1 MKSQKVKYL
10 VEIMQQFMKYG
21 IRSVTM
27 DDISKN
33 LGISK
38 KTLYKNFKDK
48 DEIVSTLMQMDINL
62 EMEMLCSL
70 VECSENAIEETYS
83 FSKVLTEKLKAV
95 NPSMIYDLEKY
106 HPQAWKLFE
115 THKRIDVYGCIKSN
129 LERGIEEGFYQEH
142 INPEIV
148 ARIYSEK
155 IDMLFNQELFPA
167 NKFKIEEIYSQMI
180 QYHLRGIVNDKG
192 REYLKNIKLDKT
204 IL

>member
-1 MKSQKVKYL
+1 MEAQRLKYL

-38 KTLYKNFKDK
+38 KTLYKYFKDK
-48 DEIVSTLMQMDINL
+48 DEIVSTLMQMDINA
-62 EMEMLCSL
+62 EMELLDSL
-70 VECSENAIEETYS
+70 VQCSENAIEETYS
-83 FSKVLTEKLKAV
+83 FSGVLIEKLKAV

-129 LERGIEEGFYQEH
+129 LERGIKEGFYQELM
-142 INPEIV
+142 NPEIV

-155 IDMLFNQELFPA
+155 IDMLFNQELFPVD
-167 NKFKIEEIYSQMI
+167 KFKIENVYNEMI
-180 QYHLRGIVNDKG
+180 RYHLRGIVNDKG
-192 REYLKNIKLDKT
+192 RNYLKKRKLEKNN
-204 IL
+204 L

>member
-1 MKSQKVKYL
+1 
-10 VEIMQQFMKYG
+10 MKYG

-38 KTLYKNFKDK
+38 KSLYKYFKDK
-48 DEIVSTLMQMDINL
+48 DEIVSTLMQMDIDAEL
-62 EMEMLCSL
+62 EMLDSL
-70 VECSENAIEETYS
+70 VQCSENAIEETYA

-106 HPQAWKLFE
+106 HPQAWKLFV
-115 THKRIDVYGCIKSN
+115 THKRVDIFDCIKSN
-129 LERGIEEGFYQEH
+129 LDRGIKEGFYQEQL
-142 INPEIV
+142 NPEIV

-167 NKFKIEEIYSQMI
+167 TKFKIENVYNEMI
-180 QYHLRGIVNDKG
+180 RYHLRGIVNDKG
-192 REYLKNIKLDKT
+192 REYLKNRKLKKK
-204 IL
+204 